1 MNILGIDI
9 GGTGIK
15 GAVVGCGFPA
25 AVRDGGRSLQRISRS
40 AGSAAMSCGKDFGA
54 GKDHT
59 GTIRVCTFGTGIGT
73 ALCSNG
79 QLVPN
84 TEFGHIEIRGKEAER
99 WGEQKARQIS
109 SPARAEQ

>member
-1 MNILGIDI
+1 M
-9 GGTGIK
+9 GG
-15 GAVVGCGFPA
+15 AHCSEYLEALDRLQCPA
-25 AVRDGGRSLQRISRS
+25 E
-40 AGSAAMSCGKDFGA
+40 MDFGA